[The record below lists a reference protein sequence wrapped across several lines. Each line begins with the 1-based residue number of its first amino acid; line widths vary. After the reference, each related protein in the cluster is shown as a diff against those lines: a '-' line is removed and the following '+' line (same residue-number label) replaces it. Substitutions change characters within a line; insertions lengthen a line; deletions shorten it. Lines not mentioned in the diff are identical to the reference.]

1 MRKRS
6 LFALLAIATLAAAV
20 AAGLGSSVALAG
32 EVTGNCNNAKEGS
45 KAAENCKTDQNA
57 NANSICSFSGQEDD
71 SRSPLRTQTPAEVWL
86 SPEELDPE
94 NPENF
99 PDGLVVNPPP
109 GTPGHECNGNA
120 NGLKN

>member
-6 LFALLAIATLAAAV
+6 LLALLAIATLAAAV
-20 AAGLGSSVALAG
+20 AAGLGSSVAFAG

-57 NANSICSFSGQEDD
+57 NANSICAFSGQEDD

-86 SPEELDPE
+86 SPEELLPG
-94 NPENF
+94 NF
-99 PDGLVVNPPP
+99 PNGLVVNPAP
-109 GTPGHECNGNA
+109 GAPGQECNGSA